1 MTSKKNPY
9 PASNPCPIVVSSC
22 DKYSDIWPQFFYFLF
37 SKSDLLTHKVPVY
50 LITQK
55 KEFHHPRVISF
66 MTGVDHGWAVNLKKC
81 LTVIDSD
88 YFIYLQDDFLL
99 KNPLQYQTLDFLVK
113 SLKEK
118 KGKYL
123 SLTYDPLYQPEDSSS
138 QQDDI
143 APLSLENIWWVLG
156 LEAAIWHAQSLEQ
169 LIEDSWNPWQAE
181 SGLKKKAREAPH
193 EYYIMTHSQ
202 KFHLE
207 YIQAIKGGFWLKD
220 AVDFCRKENIPID
233 LKTRPC
239 PPWGETFF
247 KKLYRSFLKRIMTL
261 RGFLNQF
268 LGSKKAVYPLELP
281 L

>member
-1 MTSKKNPY
+1 MKAKKNPF
-9 PASNPCPIVVSSC
+9 PVSHPCPIVVSSC
-22 DKYSDIWPQFFYFLF
+22 DKYSDIWSPFFYLLF
-37 SKSDLLTHKVPVY
+37 SKSDLLTSKVPIY
-50 LITQK
+50 LISQK
-55 KEFHHPRVISF
+55 KKFHHPRVISF
-66 MTGVDHGWAVNLKKC
+66 MTEVDHGWAVNLKKC
-81 LTVIDSD
+81 LSVIDSD

-99 KNPLQYQTLDFLVK
+99 KNPLQYQTLDFLVT
-113 SLKEK
+113 SLREK

-123 SLTYDPLYQPEDSSS
+123 SLTYDKLYQADPIS
-138 QQDDI
+138 QKDDI
-143 APLSLENIWWVLG
+143 APLSLEKIMWVLG

-193 EYYIMTHSQ
+193 EYYIMTHCQ

-220 AVDFCRKENIPID
+220 AVKFCQKENIPID

-261 RGFLNQF
+261 KYFLSQF

-281 L
+281 Q